1 MHTECWLVEASELQV
16 HICNIWINKVA
27 IQILTE
33 THLCHVKHQ
42 ILAYH
47 KIRIQTLRT
56 NKPQHY
62 TDFCVWPVALQY
74 RMEKKAPP

>member
-27 IQILTE
+27 IQILTK
-33 THLCHVKHQ
+33 TQLCHVKHQ

-47 KIRIQTLRT
+47 KIRIQTQRA

-74 RMEKKAPP
+74 RGGKKAPP